1 MTVFIILMKIRTF
14 DHSHHRVII
23 INFNGLRFNS
33 IFFFPTFE
41 SERVIPNLKGFFFH
55 FRALFFFSNLGNVSS
70 FPSTSQVNDNVR
82 GVVF

>member
-14 DHSHHRVII
+14 DHSNHRVII

-33 IFFFPTFE
+33 NFFPTFE
-41 SERVIPNLKGFFFH
+41 SERVIPNLKGFFFQNE
-55 FRALFFFSNLGNVSS
+55 RFFSNLGNVTS
-70 FPSTSQVNDNVR
+70 FPSTSQANGNVR